1 MAKKQLTDLKGYYG
15 VVKGIVITT
24 EDPDNLGRV
33 KVQIPSYHGNTE
45 DPDKLPWAQV
55 CVNRTPASGA
65 QGFMNAVD
73 ANGGGLGGTIGAVG
87 DMLTGDYA
95 TSSANLSMAPAK
107 GDVVWVIFE
116 GGDINYPLV
125 IGVLY
130 STIGTGGGTA
140 SISGVNPGSP
150 AYMMAQIMMKY
161 ESNNNYGA
169 FAEAYANT
177 SNEHAITIGAHQNYG
192 VNAKAL
198 MVYLR
203 SLNQSEFD
211 KMASPS
217 GLLADVTGSNDWSN
231 YRIAKSS
238 AKGQAIIAIMTTSWG
253 INGQITKAAQ
263 DVQRY
268 MKEANEDYGVT
279 DVSATLYICD
289 IIHQYGRGGARKQ
302 YKGKSIPN
310 LETAYQIAISYSTTY
325 KTRRTGVYNDLKQLR
340 DSGKLNGNGSTS
352 SDSENTISTL
362 SDSLYSD
369 YKEIDITKYREK
381 FLFPLRE
388 IRKITKYFE
397 KEINPVNN
405 RTIFHDGI
413 DIYDKNIIGKPVIA
427 VFDGVV
433 SYRTDLNPYNG
444 CGYEIT
450 ITQTENNNIQAIYR
464 HLNKRI
470 AKEGSF
476 VKQGEVIGIVGN
488 TGSADFPMLHFSIK
502 INGGYQNPLTYL
514 TNEFL

>member
-24 EDPDNLGRV
+24 EDPNNLGRV

-55 CVNRTPASGA
+55 CVNRTPASGT

-73 ANGGGLGGTIGAVG
+73 ANGGGLGGAIGAVG
-87 DMLTGDYA
+87 DMLTGDYT

-130 STIGTGGGTA
+130 STIGNGNGTI
-140 SISGVNPGSP
+140 SISGIDPGSP

-289 IIHQYGRGGARKQ
+289 IIHQYGRGGAKKQ

-310 LETAYQIAISYSTTY
+310 LETAYQIAINYSTTY

-362 SDSLYSD
+362 SVSLYTN

-488 TGSADFPMLHFSIK
+488 TGSVDFPMLHFSIK